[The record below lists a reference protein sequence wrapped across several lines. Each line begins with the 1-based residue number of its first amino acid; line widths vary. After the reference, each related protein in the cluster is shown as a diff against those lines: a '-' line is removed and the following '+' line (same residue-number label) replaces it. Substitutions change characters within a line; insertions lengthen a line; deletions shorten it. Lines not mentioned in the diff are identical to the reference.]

1 MTEYELIDAINST
14 TANAWSVSQYGLSI
28 VTGYLLVAY
37 FIGSKLTKLQVY
49 FVSILFF
56 MMHSLIVVS
65 LIGISKRVQLLDLK
79 LSQMGS
85 DLGLD
90 SLITAVSDGT
100 AIPWPA
106 YLTGILVALGCF
118 YFMWSVRHP
127 KTG

>member
-14 TANAWSVSQYGLSI
+14 MANAWSVSQYGLSI

-56 MMHSLIVVS
+56 IMHSLIVVS

-85 DLGLD
+85 DLGLA

>member
-1 MTEYELIDAINST
+1 MTEYELIDALNST
-14 TANAWSVSQYGLSI
+14 AANAWIVSQYGLSI

-37 FIGSKLTKLQVY
+37 FIGSKLTKFQVY
-49 FVSILFF
+49 FVSIVFF
-56 MMHSLIVVS
+56 IMHSLIIVS
-65 LIGISKRVQLLDLK
+65 LMGISERFQLLNIK

-85 DLGLD
+85 DL
-90 SLITAVSDGT
+90 SVASPISVASDGA

-106 YLTGILVALGCF
+106 YVTGILVALGCF